1 MGAESSQMKSVSISE
16 KQLAERLKNDVVLYD
31 GRLNNSQKISLFE
44 DSSTSR
50 ENPFKDYTLDRPLT
64 RSIRNLKIYRHPYSI
79 VKFLGST
86 SDKMLVTEFIIGSLE
101 KNLKNQS
108 EIQICLGLKN
118 ILNALIFLVESAK
131 VRHLNV
137 AVESIFITENGTW
150 KLHGMEHV
158 FKSSDVNK
166 DFLRK
171 SRPYRNQN
179 SLNPDE
185 DEGMGVEQFAFASL
199 CENVVKKDSELIP
212 LLMILFLNCQ
222 LVSSR

>member
-1 MGAESSQMKSVSISE
+1 MGAESSQMKSVSIFD

-31 GRLNNSQKISLFE
+31 GRLNNSQQKISLLE

-64 RSIRNLKIYRHPYSI
+64 RTIRNLKIYRHPYSI

-86 SDKMLVTEFIIGSLE
+86 SEKMLVTEFVIGSLE

-137 AVESIFITENGTW
+137 SVESIFITENGTW
-150 KLHGMEHV
+150 KLLGMEHV
-158 FKSSDVNK
+158 FKGSDVNK
-166 DFLRK
+166 GFLQK
-171 SRPYRNQN
+171 SRPYRNQQAL
-179 SLNPDE
+179 SPDE
-185 DEGMGVEQFAFASL
+185 DEGVGLEQFAFAAL
-199 CENVVKKDSELIP
+199 CESVIRKDS
-212 LLMILFLNCQ
+212 
-222 LVSSR
+222 

>member
-31 GRLNNSQKISLFE
+31 GRLNNSQQKISLLE

-50 ENPFKDYTLDRPLT
+50 ENPFKDYMLDRPLT
-64 RSIRNLKIYRHPYSI
+64 RAIRNLKIYRHPYSI

-86 SDKMLVTEFIIGSLE
+86 SDKMLVTEFLVGSLE

-137 AVESIFITENGTW
+137 TLESIFITENGIW
-150 KLHGMEHV
+150 KLLGMEHV
-158 FKSSDVNK
+158 FKSSDINK
-166 DFLRK
+166 EFLQK
-171 SRPYRNQN
+171 ARPYRNQQAL
-179 SLNPDE
+179 SPDE
-185 DEGMGVEQFAFASL
+185 DEGIGLEQFAFATL
-199 CENVVKKDSELIP
+199 CENVIKKDS
-212 LLMILFLNCQ
+212 
-222 LVSSR
+222 

>member
-1 MGAESSQMKSVSISE
+1 MGAESSQMKSVSIFD

-31 GRLNNSQKISLFE
+31 GRLNNSQQKISLLE

-64 RSIRNLKIYRHPYSI
+64 RTIRNLKIYRHPYSI

-137 AVESIFITENGTW
+137 TVESIFITENGTW
-150 KLHGMEHV
+150 KLLGMEHV
-158 FKSSDVNK
+158 FKGSDVNK
-166 DFLRK
+166 GFLQK
-171 SRPYRNQN
+171 SRPYRNQQAL
-179 SLNPDE
+179 SPDE
-185 DEGMGVEQFAFASL
+185 DEGVGLEQFAFAAL
-199 CENVVKKDSELIP
+199 CESVIRKDS
-212 LLMILFLNCQ
+212 
-222 LVSSR
+222 